1 MRNIVTF
8 IGMIVIFVGCFFV
21 VRSYNADD
29 LVKALAKTE
38 VEKSEVALLK
48 DAVEQMS
55 NLQKQLALAEKQA
68 SALAEKQASA
78 PAEKQA
84 SAPAEKQV
92 LSVSYV
98 QTAKQQFSDLVP
110 VYSGNETENP
120 TGFGKTLATGLTRA
134 NNESHEGVRL
144 AKVAAVNLL
153 QEAHTRAV
161 LDQDT
166 LHIPEYT
173 ALLNQLNQET
183 QNAQVLETVQWERLA
198 DEQAVEALTNPS
210 FWQTL
215 KWWWSE

>member
-55 NLQKQLALAEKQA
+55 NLQKQLAL
-68 SALAEKQASA
+68 
-78 PAEKQA
+78 AEKQA